1 MDRFLNILE
10 ENQPTPEEIIDEAK
24 LKYIASQ
31 ISLWD
36 FFGIPQANYL
46 SLSKDEKLR
55 MFREY
60 YKKLVLRYFRGKNIY
75 FFVCWHCLEVV

>member
-24 LKYIASQ
+24 LK
-31 ISLWD
+31 WD

-46 SLSKDEKLR
+46 SLSKDQKLR

-75 FFVCWHCLEVV
+75 FFVCWHCLDVV